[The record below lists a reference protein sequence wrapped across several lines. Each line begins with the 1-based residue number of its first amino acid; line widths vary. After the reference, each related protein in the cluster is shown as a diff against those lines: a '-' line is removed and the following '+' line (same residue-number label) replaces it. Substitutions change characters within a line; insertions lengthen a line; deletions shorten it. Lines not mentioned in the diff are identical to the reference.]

1 MKKLLFILP
10 LLYYSCTSEKVDTD
24 EASKSDKMFKL
35 LKNIAKDEL
44 GISKLDCSQRCQD
57 SFEYLDWNSQT
68 IGKHFPG
75 EEIDSLFN
83 QCVKECNASSVDSLE
98 AKTTNPQ

>member
-1 MKKLLFILP
+1 MKKLIIILP

-44 GISKLDCSQRCQD
+44 GISKVDCSQRCED
-57 SFEYLDWNSQT
+57 SFEFLDWNRQT
-68 IGKHFPG
+68 KG
-75 EEIDSLFN
+75 ESIDTLFN
-83 QCVKECNASSVDSLE
+83 QCVQGCIESSSDSLE
-98 AKTTNPQ
+98 AQ

>member
-1 MKKLLFILP
+1 MKKLIFILP
-10 LLYYSCTSEKVDTD
+10 LLYYACTSEKVDTD

-35 LKNIAKDEL
+35 LKNVAKDEL

-57 SFEYLDWNSQT
+57 SFEYLDWNRQT
-68 IGKHFPG
+68 KG
-75 EEIDSLFN
+75 EGIDSLFN

-98 AKTTNPQ
+98 AE

>member
-1 MKKLLFILP
+1 MKKLIFILP

-44 GISKLDCSQRCQD
+44 GISKVDCSQRCQD
-57 SFEYLDWNSQT
+57 SFEYLDWNRQT
-68 IGKHFPG
+68 KG
-75 EEIDSLFN
+75 EGIDSLFN
-83 QCVKECNASSVDSLE
+83 QCVKECNASSVDSHE
-98 AKTTNPQ
+98 SK

>member
-1 MKKLLFILP
+1 MKKLIFILL

-44 GISKLDCSQRCQD
+44 GISKVDCSQRCEN
-57 SFEYLDWNSQT
+57 SFEYLDWNRQT
-68 IGKHFPG
+68 KG
-75 EEIDSLFN
+75 EGIDSLFN
-83 QCVKECNASSVDSLE
+83 QCVKECIGSSGDSLE
-98 AKTTNPQ
+98 SK

>member
-1 MKKLLFILP
+1 MKKLIFILP

-35 LKNIAKDEL
+35 LKNVAKDEL

-57 SFEYLDWNSQT
+57 SFEYLDWNRQT
-68 IGKHFPG
+68 KG
-75 EEIDSLFN
+75 EGIDSLFY

-98 AKTTNPQ
+98 SK

>member
-44 GISKLDCSQRCQD
+44 GISKVDCSQRCED
-57 SFEYLDWNSQT
+57 SFEYLDWNRQT
-68 IGKHFPG
+68 KG
-75 EEIDSLFN
+75 EGIDSLFN
-83 QCVKECNASSVDSLE
+83 QCVKECIGSSGDSLE
-98 AKTTNPQ
+98 NK